1 MFSGVIFISVLKDFL
16 IIYLIRYPY
25 RAEMVRAKR
34 LPVRP
39 VVVSRKIG
47 KGQKVYENGYDESE
61 RFV

>member
-1 MFSGVIFISVLKDFL
+1 MPSGVIFSVLKDFL

-25 RAEMVRAKR
+25 RAEMVREKR